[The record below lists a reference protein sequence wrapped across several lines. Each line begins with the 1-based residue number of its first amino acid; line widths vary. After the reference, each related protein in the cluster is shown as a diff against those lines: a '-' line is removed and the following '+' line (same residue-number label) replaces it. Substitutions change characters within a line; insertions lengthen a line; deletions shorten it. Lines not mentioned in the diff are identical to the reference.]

1 MSLYGMMR
9 TGVSG
14 MAAQSN
20 RLATV
25 ADNIA
30 NSNTTGYKR
39 AYTEFSSLV
48 IPGTKGS
55 YTSGG
60 IQTSIRNAISQQGP
74 IQFTSSTSDLA
85 ISGDG
90 FFVVQDQAGSPFLV
104 RAGSFVPDGNGQLVN
119 AAGFYLTGYSYANGQ
134 PSAVANGFN
143 GLEVV
148 SIADFEVSASPT
160 ENGNFIANLR
170 ADADIVPAGSRPSDN
185 TYPLPAPYNPEYTH
199 KSSFVAYN
207 HLGEEM
213 MFDVYFTKTADN
225 QWEVTVFKQELA
237 AAGTSF
243 PYADDAIDGSPLATT
258 TINFD
263 PTTGMT
269 VGDPQ
274 IQLNLSDPIPDGQMI
289 DIDLGSL
296 SQFGTDFTGL
306 NANIDGAGPSPI
318 EEVRISPDGVVSAL
332 YKNGTEKALYQ
343 IPLATVQSPD
353 QLTVL
358 PGNVYTQSSNSGDV
372 KIGFPTQGGL
382 GQIMSGALEG
392 SNVDIASELTNMI
405 ESQRNY
411 TANSKV
417 FQTGSELLDI
427 LVNLA
432 R

>member
-48 IPGTKGS
+48 IPGTKGA

-60 IQTSIRNAISQQGP
+60 IQTSIRNAVSQQGP

-85 ISGDG
+85 ISGNG
-90 FFVVQDQAGSPFLV
+90 FFVVHDQAGSPFLV
-104 RAGSFVPDGNGQLVN
+104 RAGSFVPDGSGRLVN

-148 SIADFEVSASPT
+148 SIADFEVSATPT
-160 ENGNFIANLR
+160 ENGNFVANLR
-170 ADADIVPAGSRPSDN
+170 ADADIVPA
-185 TYPLPAPYNPEYTH
+185 PAPAVETLPSANTADSTYTH

-207 HLGEEM
+207 HLGEDM
-213 MFDVYFTKTADN
+213 MFDVYFTKTAAN
-225 QWEVTVFKQELA
+225 QWQVAVFDQADA
-237 AAGTSF
+237 APGTSF
-243 PYADDAIDGSPLATT
+243 PYSSGPLDVATV
-258 TINFD
+258 NFD
-263 PTTGMT
+263 PTTGQV
-269 VGDPQ
+269 VGSPQ
-274 IQLNLSDPIPDGQMI
+274 LLLNTLPNGQEIAINLS
-289 DIDLGSL
+289 SL
-296 SQFGTDFTGL
+296 SQFGMDFTGL
-306 NANIDGAGPSPI
+306 DPNIDGAGPSPI

-358 PGNVYTQSSNSGDV
+358 PGNVYTQSSDSGDV